1 MRALDTNVLVRY
13 LVVDDEAMASRALRL
28 FKEAEGLGEAFLVTT
43 PVLLESLWV
52 LRSKY
57 RLLRRDI
64 VQALERLLA
73 LPVLQFEEPS
83 LVRELI
89 LGCRATD
96 IDLADLLIGLHAKSL
111 GADTILT
118 FDVKAAR
125 SRLFEEIP

>member
-89 LGCRATD
+89 LGCDAAD

-111 GADTILT
+111 GVETTLT

-125 SRLFEEIP
+125 SRLFKEVP